1 MASKS
6 SASLGRSSPTVE
18 QPSADWESPATV
30 ISTCLNQA
38 GEALVL
44 SVYGDDVWELW
55 PHFQQSNVVPSQ
67 KRIVWTTIPAELRD
81 PCKAALYRYWWQGNP
96 GLVRPGAR
104 TLVQRALH
112 LATFCGYLV
121 DRGVRC
127 LRDVQPIHIANFVH
141 HRKTVDLVKAST
153 LVVGL
158 ASVETLYRF
167 GAGLPD
173 RLLHHPWP
181 GSSAVEM
188 AGWSGRSARQVG
200 KTPLIPPPVL
210 QVLFAHAERQL
221 AHATSLLDERD
232 AGYLSTSNN
241 SRLLLLRDACFFLI
255 GSLTGMRCEEI
266 VGIEVGSVRSEHK
279 DGTTFHWVR
288 SIEHKT
294 GKGQVEYLLPT
305 LGVQVLLIME
315 RWSAPLRQELVE
327 RMSEPRINDEAS
339 PRPASSNHRDAE
351 VRADHRRLF
360 LGYRY
365 RSDLIRA
372 VSGTCWYQRM
382 KKFAQSAGVDW
393 ELSPHQL
400 RRIYAW
406 TFVRHRLGNMLFLK
420 EQFKHSSM
428 EMTQLYAANPQ
439 QDDGLYGD
447 LLEEINT
454 QKVEL
459 VEHWL
464 HEDTNLSGGAGKKIV
479 ILRAQDYPDR
489 RALVAETA
497 EWVSIRSTGHSWCLA
512 QDEGCGGAGL
522 YERTRC
528 SSCNDAVIDP
538 SFASVWRSIHAH
550 QRELVDDASSLGAG
564 AIQRVQ
570 RDLQRS
576 RQVLEELGVSLEDLE
591 HDHQTEQG

>member
-1 MASKS
+1 VAINSPASR
-6 SASLGRSSPTVE
+6 GQSSPIVE
-18 QPSADWESPATV
+18 ANWESPATI
-30 ISTCLNQA
+30 ISTCLDKA
-38 GEALVL
+38 GETVVL

-55 PHFQQSNVVPSQ
+55 PHFQQSNLAPSQ
-67 KRIVWTTIPAELRD
+67 KRINWTTIAAELRE
-81 PCKAALYRYWWQGNP
+81 PCKAALYRYWRQGNA

-104 TLVQRALH
+104 TLVQRAVH
-112 LATFCGYLV
+112 LSTFCGYLV
-121 DRGVRC
+121 DRGVQR
-127 LRDVQPIHIANFVH
+127 LRDVQPIHIANFIH
-141 HRKTVDLVKAST
+141 HRKTVDHIKAST

-158 ASVETLYRF
+158 ASIEILYRF
-167 GAGLPD
+167 GTGLPD
-173 RLLHHPWP
+173 CLRHHPWP
-181 GSSAVEM
+181 WSSAVEM
-188 AGWSGRSARQVG
+188 AGWSGRGARQAG
-200 KTPLIPPPVL
+200 KTPLVPPPAF
-210 QVLFAHAERQL
+210 QALFAHAEQQL
-221 AHATSLLDERD
+221 ANATSLLDERD
-232 AGYLSTSNN
+232 AGNLSTFND

-266 VGIEVGSVRSEHK
+266 VGIEIGSVRSELK

-305 LGVQVLLIME
+305 LGVQAVLTME
-315 RWSAPLRQELVE
+315 RWSAPLRQVLVD
-327 RMSEPRINDEAS
+327 RMADPSTNEEAS
-339 PRPASSNHRDAE
+339 PRAPLSNLREAE

-360 LGYRY
+360 LGSRY
-365 RSDLIRA
+365 QADLVRA
-372 VSGTCWYQRM
+372 MSGPSWVQRM
-382 KKFAQSAGVDW
+382 KQFAQSAGVDW
-393 ELSPHQL
+393 ALSPHQL

-428 EMTQLYAANPQ
+428 EMTQLYAANPL
-439 QDDGLYGD
+439 QDDSLYGD

-454 QKVEL
+454 QRVEL
-459 VEHWL
+459 VERWL
-464 HEDTNLSGGAGKKIV
+464 HEDTNLSGGAGKKIMS
-479 ILRAQDYPDR
+479 LRAHDYPDR

-497 EWVSIRSTGHSWCLA
+497 DLVSIRSTGHSWCLA

-538 SFASVWRSIHAH
+538 SFAPVWRSIHSH

-576 RQVLEELGVSLEDLE
+576 RQVLAELGISLEYDE
-591 HDHQTEQG
+591 HDQQPDRG